1 MASKPLIIRDV
12 QNETADLG
20 SKLARSCSL
29 IEMVSN
35 DAGSYA
41 LVKAEAAAGGGEGQ
55 PLQGHSSR
63 RQLPPKVS
71 GPPLGAASTLGH
83 RAKSTA
89 SAWEIHPL
97 KIQKSLARR
106 TNPNGDA
113 ILA

>member
-1 MASKPLIIRDV
+1 
-12 QNETADLG
+12 
-20 SKLARSCSL
+20 
-29 IEMVSN
+29 MVSN

-55 PLQGHSSR
+55 PLQGHRSR

-71 GPPLGAASTLGH
+71 GPPLGAASTLGR

-97 KIQKSLARR
+97 KIQKSHISSVAHMHSPRL
-106 TNPNGDA
+106 THLFKPFY
-113 ILA
+113 